1 MLFVVAPGVWY
12 EVAVRN
18 DFIANLLLVGAFVNW
33 LSSRITTVWLTGH
46 AIVLGIVAGLFAST
60 RLVTLIPLEH
70 LLHTTQFV
78 PRHKLIQTGYALAF
92 QRTNGL

>member
-46 AIVLGIVAGLFAST
+46 AIVLGIVAGLFARRDWS
-60 RLVTLIPLEH
+60 H
-70 LLHTTQFV
+70 LSPWNTYYIL
-78 PRHKLIQTGYALAF
+78 LNLCLG
-92 QRTNGL
+92 TN